1 MSLDVRDRR
10 SALAA
15 STADA
20 VPAERAGKENLLGE
34 QCSRSGRTDFNNAF
48 YKPIMKFCKKERKK
62 KLNKQKH
69 FYKQFLQ
76 PLRLL

>member
-20 VPAERAGKENLLGE
+20 VPAERAGKKISLV
-34 QCSRSGRTDFNNAF
+34 NNVQEVGVQTLT
-48 YKPIMKFCKKERKK
+48 M
-62 KLNKQKH
+62 H
-69 FYKQFLQ
+69 FIRQL
-76 PLRLL
+76 